1 MRTKAMP
8 PLVCSAV
15 WLPTRRRLPPERIR
29 SAVPPVLDDHLLQE
43 ARGGQLLQQRLQ
55 RRRLRGGL
63 LAVGPLRVR
72 IGTMT
77 TTILDPVLGAPA
89 RELLF
94 LIRGRQREEYLW
106 DGQPMK
112 LRSECR
118 LSRRDAVSRV
128 PWWFFL
134 APRGELWLFPRPPD
148 RAPGDGARL
157 TNSREPRRPVARAAR
172 GDRGR
177 GLRGVGRGQ
186 EPGRGP
192 PL

>member
-1 MRTKAMP
+1 MPVGPSQERWIRWYLCECRLLCAALQMLHSCMHANAGRMRTKAMP

-29 SAVPPVLDDHLLQE
+29 SAVLPVLDDHLLQE
-43 ARGGQLLQQRLQ
+43 ARGRQLLQQQLQ

-94 LIRGRQREEYLW
+94 LIRCRPRGEYLW
-106 DGQPMK
+106 DGRTDQVWTK
-112 LRSECR
+112 YTELEK
-118 LSRRDAVSRV
+118 RRRK
-128 PWWFFL
+128 
-134 APRGELWLFPRPPD
+134 
-148 RAPGDGARL
+148 
-157 TNSREPRRPVARAAR
+157 REREKEYVVLVAS
-172 GDRGR
+172 GCC
-177 GLRGVGRGQ
+177 
-186 EPGRGP
+186 
-192 PL
+192 